1 MPLLLSFHWPSVP
14 YALDILAWDVFFA
27 LSVLCAAPVFRASRL
42 TASIRGLLVTS
53 GALALAGLSGVIL
66 GDMRLRNIGIVGYSG
81 VFPVVALLL
90 LILFRRTHPK

>member
-1 MPLLLSFHWPSVP
+1 
-14 YALDILAWDVFFA
+14 
-27 LSVLCAAPVFRASRL
+27 VFRASRL
-42 TASIRGLLVTS
+42 TASIRGLLVAS